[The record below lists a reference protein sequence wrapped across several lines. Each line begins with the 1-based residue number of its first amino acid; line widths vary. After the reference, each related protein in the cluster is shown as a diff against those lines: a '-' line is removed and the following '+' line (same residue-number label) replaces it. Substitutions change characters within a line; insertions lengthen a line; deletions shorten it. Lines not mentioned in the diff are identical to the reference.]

1 MTFSSRLF
9 LFYGTKGRGRN
20 RERNREEEGK
30 EEGGEEEEE
39 RKREMERKREP
50 FSTALLL
57 FALLLWM
64 YRIVLDAVPARFI
77 CQTVTRVPSPVRRM
91 TCHGKLKFQ
100 SWCRRAAGARAAR
113 ARGRQ

>member
-9 LFYGTKGRGRN
+9 LYGTKGRGRN
-20 RERNREEEGK
+20 RERNREEEEK

-64 YRIVLDAVPARFI
+64 YRIVLDAVPA
-77 CQTVTRVPSPVRRM
+77 CQCSI
-91 TCHGKLKFQ
+91 
-100 SWCRRAAGARAAR
+100 
-113 ARGRQ
+113 